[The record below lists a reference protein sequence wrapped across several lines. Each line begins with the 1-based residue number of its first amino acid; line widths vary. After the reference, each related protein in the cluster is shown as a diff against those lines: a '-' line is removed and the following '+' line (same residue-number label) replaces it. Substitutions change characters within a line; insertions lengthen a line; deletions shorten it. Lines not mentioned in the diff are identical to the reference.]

1 MMMFFKDLKK
11 RLFFTFRGRTLVVL
25 LTISFLPFFF
35 ISFLMIN
42 RTQETISKTGDEVQA
57 NIMEYVIHS
66 YNDNI
71 QNQAQALDMQL
82 ATAKKQLLQ
91 LRSFTEQTLRN
102 EQALSHLHPLSLIE
116 GSGGFLWEP
125 VFEDRSNVGI
135 SSYHGAD
142 EQVLNQLRLTQL
154 IEPPMMQ
161 IVNGNEAIA
170 AVYFISAESAWRIYP
185 PMNVEIEHQQ
195 QFLKEN
201 IDLTQEPFYTAPLNN
216 YDGVVGWTTPY
227 IDATHRDEM
236 FSLVTAINNQKGEK
250 IGIIAIDITTD
261 EALYHLLTMQFKE
274 ESSYAFLVDDSY
286 NMIAKHPKMKE
297 NQKFLSKETLHA
309 ITQSKEPYVKLI
321 NDEERIFLSAPIHE
335 NGWSL
340 IFSIQINE
348 IIESI
353 NAVTS
358 EQISENEKSLIQQLI
373 FISLATLLF
382 ALFCTLAI
390 WRSVTRPVN
399 DILLGIQQMENGA
412 VAEIPPQQLKE
423 FNDVQN
429 AFNRM
434 SEQINKLL
442 SRYRS
447 LNNQLE
453 LKVERR
459 TKQLKNMN
467 DELTKMNDAL
477 VQVSEKRTQLLA
489 NLAHDLKTPLTLMR
503 GYMEAIQDGVI
514 EQDDYDTYFER
525 MQHHLQSINQ
535 LMSNMSEL
543 TEIETSKQLFQ
554 FQNISA
560 TTVFEK
566 ILHPFLHDEDLTITI
581 EPNLPSIRVD
591 VRYIE
596 RLLMNLLD
604 NALKYAKSEHPI
616 PVNVYLEEKGVTL
629 RIQDFGEGISE
640 QSLPYIFDR
649 FYRVDQSRNS
659 SKSGNGLGLA
669 IVKEVVDAHDA
680 SIEVMS
686 EVGRGTIFI
695 IQFPIVHDEI
705 ESS

>member
-25 LTISFLPFFF
+25 LTISFLPFLF
-35 ISFLMIN
+35 ISVLMID
-42 RTQETISKTGDEVQA
+42 RTQETISKTSDEVQA

-82 ATAKKQLLQ
+82 VAAKKQLLQ

-102 EQALSHLHPLSLIE
+102 EQALAHIEPLSLIR

-125 VFEDRSNVGI
+125 VFGDRSNVGI
-135 SSYHGAD
+135 SSVHPVD
-142 EQVLNQLRLTQL
+142 EKLLNQLRLTQL

-170 AVYFISAESAWRIYP
+170 AVYFISAESSWRIYP
-185 PMNVEIEHQQ
+185 PMNVEVEHQQ
-195 QFLKEN
+195 QFLREN
-201 IDLTQEPFYTAPLNN
+201 IDLTEEPFYTAPSTN
-216 YDGVVGWTTPY
+216 YEGSVGWTTPY

-250 IGIIAIDITTD
+250 IGIIALDITTD

-286 NMIAKHPKMKE
+286 NMIAKHSKMKE
-297 NQKFLSKETLHA
+297 DQKFLSKETLHA

-321 NDEERIFLSAPIHE
+321 NEEERIFLSAPIHQ

-348 IIESI
+348 IIDSI

-358 EQISENEKSLIQQLI
+358 EQIAENEKSLIQQLI

-399 DILLGIQQMENGA
+399 DILIGIQQMENDT
-412 VAEIPPQQLKE
+412 VAKIPPQQLKE

-442 SRYRS
+442 SRYRC
-447 LNNQLE
+447 LNNKLE
-453 LKVERR
+453 QKVDRR
-459 TKQLKNMN
+459 TKQLKEMNEDLTAMN
-467 DELTKMNDAL
+467 DTL
-477 VQVSEKRTQLLA
+477 VQLSDKRTQLLA
-489 NLAHDLKTPLTLMR
+489 NLAHDLKTPLTLTL
-503 GYMEAIQDGVI
+503 GYIQAIQDGMI
-514 EQDDYDTYFER
+514 ESEDYDTYFER

-535 LMSNMSEL
+535 LMRNISEL
-543 TEIETSKQLFQ
+543 TEIETSKQLFR
-554 FQNISA
+554 FETLSA
-560 TTVFEK
+560 TDAFRKV
-566 ILHPFLHDEDLTITI
+566 LYPFYKDEDLDIQI
-581 EPNLPSIRVD
+581 EENLPSIRVD
-591 VRYIE
+591 IHYLE
-596 RLLMNLLD
+596 RLVINLLE
-604 NALKYAKSEHPI
+604 NALKYAKSENPI
-616 PVNVYLEEKGVTL
+616 PISITEDDYEIVLS
-629 RIQDFGEGISE
+629 IQDFGEGIAE
-640 QSLPYIFDR
+640 DALPHIFDR

-669 IVKEVVDAHDA
+669 IVKEVAEAHHA
-680 SIEVMS
+680 SIHVQS
-686 EVGRGTIFI
+686 SIGKGTTFTIR
-695 IQFPIVHDEI
+695 FPITLD
-705 ESS
+705 